1 MVLRPSSTASSSGGS
16 TFTPLSSQPSFE
28 QPTTANDDFIITKEK
43 RQQPRE
49 LQLHPKPINLGGG
62 PDRNGSSLSEQ
73 EREVYHMD
81 VDDAVRWSTFLTGL
95 VVEEIVASI
104 SDKHN
109 ANKEEHQ
116 LALTKAVEAHEIFRT
131 DTCGHLIEYAVTLM
145 EVEDI
150 WELDDAAFKKHISA
164 SFTAEKFFAAFNFL
178 EDHLVIPNSTARGK
192 WYANA
197 VWTSMIIR
205 LRDHFLRR
213 SGAGRWTQFA
223 NTFATI
229 ALSDHYDDIKI
240 TDFSQISP
248 VYRLQKKQLREKIEA
263 VRSITSPIDPMPA
276 KEEPAPPS
284 LTKVIENSANSEARL
299 ADLYHEDVSS
309 TYTSPNTPT
318 SHARSTNPP
327 VSGTSTPIFDDGGFG
342 HEFIDED
349 GNVEKGR

>member
-1 MVLRPSSTASSSGGS
+1 MVLRPSSTASSSSGS
-16 TFTPLSSQPSFE
+16 HLATFTPLSSQPSFE
-28 QPTTANDDFIITKEK
+28 QPTTANEEFIITKEK
-43 RQQPRE
+43 RQQLRE
-49 LQLHPKPINLGGG
+49 LQFHPKPINLGGG

-109 ANKEEHQ
+109 ANEKEHQ
-116 LALTKAVEAHEIFRT
+116 LALTKAAEAHEIFRT

-205 LRDHFLRR
+205 SRDHFLRR

-223 NTFATI
+223 NTFTTI
-229 ALSDHYDDIKI
+229 ALSDHYDDIEI

-263 VRSITSPIDPMPA
+263 VRSNASPIDPMPA
-276 KEEPAPPS
+276 KEEPAAPS

-299 ADLYHEDVSS
+299 ADLSREDVSS
-309 TYTSPNTPT
+309 TNTSPDTPT
-318 SHARSTNPP
+318 PYARSTNPP
-327 VSGTSTPIFDDGGFG
+327 VQL
-342 HEFIDED
+342 
-349 GNVEKGR
+349 